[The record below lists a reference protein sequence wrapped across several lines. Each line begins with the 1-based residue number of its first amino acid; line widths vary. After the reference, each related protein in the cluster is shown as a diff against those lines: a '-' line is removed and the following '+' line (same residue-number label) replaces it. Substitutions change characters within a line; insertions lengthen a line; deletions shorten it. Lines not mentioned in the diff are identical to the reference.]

1 MEMQTILG
9 ANGVIANNLAKT
21 LPHYTDK
28 IRLVSR
34 HPKKVNA
41 SDELKSA
48 DLLNKDQVA
57 SAVEGSEVAY
67 LTAGLTYNI
76 DVWRKQWP
84 AIMGNVIDACKKHNS
99 KLVFFDN
106 VYCYGRVNGWMTE
119 ETPVRPSSRKGEVRA
134 AISRMI
140 LEEVK
145 QGNLT
150 ALIARA
156 PDFYGPH
163 TPLSFLNVMVFEN
176 YSKGKKAQLLI
187 SDRYKHSLIYTP
199 DAGQATAMLGNTS
212 SAFNQV
218 WHLPT
223 DNHTLTMK
231 EIVEQAAAAFGVK
244 PAYMVLQRWMLQLA
258 GLFNGVIKESVEMLY
273 QNDSDYL
280 FSSSKFDK
288 AFDFKTTRYPEGIVE
303 TAKSYGKELAVGSKQ

>member
-1 MEMQTILG
+1 MQTILG

-21 LPHYTDK
+21 LPQYTNK

-34 HPKKVNA
+34 HPKKINL
-41 SDELKSA
+41 SDELRSA
-48 DLLNKDQVA
+48 DLLTNDQV
-57 SAVEGSEVAY
+57 SAAVQGSEVAY

-84 AIMGNVIDACKKHNS
+84 VIMSNVIEACKKHKS

-134 AISRMI
+134 AIVNMI
-140 LEEVK
+140 LDEVK

-156 PDFYGPH
+156 PDFYGPQ

-176 YSKGKKAQLLI
+176 YAKGKKAQLMI
-187 SDRYKHSLIYTP
+187 SDQFKHSLTYTP
-199 DAGQATAMLGNTS
+199 DAGKATALLGNTP

-218 WHLPT
+218 WHVPT
-223 DNHTLTMK
+223 DSHTLTMK

-244 PAYMVLQRWMLQLA
+244 PTYTVLQRWMLQMA
-258 GLFNGVIKESVEMLY
+258 GLFSGVIKESVEMLY

-288 AFDFKTTRYPEGIVE
+288 AFDFKTTRYSEGIVE
-303 TAKSYGKELAVGSKQ
+303 TANSYKK

>member
-1 MEMQTILG
+1 MQTILG
-9 ANGVIANNLAKT
+9 ANGVIANNVAKC

-34 HPKKVNA
+34 HPKKVNP
-41 SDELKSA
+41 SDELRAA
-48 DLLNKDQVA
+48 DLLDKDQTS
-57 SAVEGSEVAY
+57 SAVEGSEVVY
-67 LTAGLTYNI
+67 LTAGLTYNTAT
-76 DVWRKQWP
+76 WRKQWP
-84 AIMGNVIDACKKHNS
+84 LIMSNVIEACKKHKA

-119 ETPVRPSSRKGEVRA
+119 ETPIRPSSKKGEVRA
-134 AISRMI
+134 AIANKI
-140 LEEVK
+140 LDEVK
-145 QGNLT
+145 QGNVT

-163 TPLSFLNVMVFEN
+163 SPLSFLNVMVFEN
-176 YSKGKKAQLLI
+176 YAKGKKAQLMI
-187 SDRYKHSLIYTP
+187 SDQYKHSLIYTP
-199 DAGQATAMLGNTS
+199 DAGQATALLGNTP

-223 DNHTLTMK
+223 DSNPLTMK
-231 EIVEQAAAAFGVK
+231 EIAGLAAVEFGAK
-244 PAYMVLQRWMLQLA
+244 PSYMILQRWMLQMA
-258 GLFNGVIKESVEMLY
+258 GLFSGVIKESVEMLY

-288 AFDFKTTRYPEGIVE
+288 AFDFKTTRYREGIVE
-303 TAKSYGKELAVGSKQ
+303 TAKAYLNK